1 MNKKQKG
8 GFCTSSTTPASNE
21 SIAQT
26 LASSICPGNFN
37 SASTRP
43 SQKARQT
50 TSTGGGRT
58 KRKTKN
64 NRFLK
69 KYNKSKKIKTR
80 KNQKNRKLR
89 KKKYYRYYHF

>member
-8 GFCTSSTTPASNE
+8 GSCPSRTTPASN
-21 SIAQT
+21 SGVAQT
-26 LASSICPGNFN
+26 LASAICPNFN
-37 SASTRP
+37 LKSKNP
-43 SQKARQT
+43 SQSRKPT
-50 TSTGGGRT
+50 LSTGGGRT

>member
-8 GFCTSSTTPASNE
+8 GSCPSRTTPASN
-21 SIAQT
+21 SHVAQT
-26 LASSICPGNFN
+26 LASSICPNFKLT
-37 SASTRP
+37 STTY
-43 SQKARQT
+43 SQKPRKT